1 MKAVI
6 LAAGEGTRMRPFTRG
21 QPKVMLP
28 VGNRPILEYIVEAI
42 ARNGVR
48 DIVMVVGYRK
58 ERIMSYFGDGKDW
71 KVKIQYVHQER
82 QLGTAHALRAAEEYL
97 KNEERFLVLAGDN
110 FIEEADLIGL
120 VDAPE
125 PEVLLIT
132 ESQLS
137 TKYGLVEMRGD
148 RVVSIEEKTV
158 VGYEGQIFTGIGMF
172 TPEIF
177 NYLYDDVFTLTALI
191 SERLKRSSILAVR
204 ARRWMDAVYPQDILR
219 LNTRVLE
226 DLPAGYG
233 GIVES
238 GVIFRSNTN
247 IAEGSILRA
256 GVYLKGPIIIGKG
269 CAIGPNTTIWGSTSI
284 GENTVIGPFC
294 EIRNCIIMDGVT
306 IEMGSRLEN
315 VVVGAGTAL
324 CARFTARRKS
334 IMETERE
341 GIAIGEDCEIGE
353 NVVIDSGV
361 TIGSGVKIE
370 PGKHITRSL
379 DDSTVVI

>member
-1 MKAVI
+1 
-6 LAAGEGTRMRPFTRG
+6 
-21 QPKVMLP
+21 MLP
-28 VGNRPILEYIVEAI
+28 VGNRPILEYIVEAL

-48 DIVMVVGYRK
+48 DIVMIVGYRK

-97 KNEERFLVLAGDN
+97 KDEERFLVLAGDN

-132 ESQLS
+132 DSQLS
-137 TKYGLVEMRGD
+137 TKYGLVQMRGD

-177 NYLYDDVFTLTALI
+177 NYLYDDIFTLTSLI
-191 SERLKRSSILAVR
+191 SERLKRSSLLAVR

-238 GVIFRSNTN
+238 GVIFRANAN
-247 IAEGSILRA
+247 VAEGSILRA
-256 GVYLKGPIIIGKG
+256 GTYLKGPIIIGKG

-306 IEMGSRLEN
+306 IEMGSKLEN
-315 VVVGAGTAL
+315 VVVGAGTTL
-324 CARFTARRKS
+324 GARFTARRKS
-334 IMETERE
+334 IMENERE

>member
-1 MKAVI
+1 LKAVI